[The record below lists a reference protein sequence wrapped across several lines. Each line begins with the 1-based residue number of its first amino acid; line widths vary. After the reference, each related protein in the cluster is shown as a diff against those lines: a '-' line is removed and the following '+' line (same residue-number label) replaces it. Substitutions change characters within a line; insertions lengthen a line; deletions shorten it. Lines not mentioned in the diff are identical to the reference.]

1 MQNTFDRQF
10 TSESKDELK
19 ELLQILA
26 IFPSIEISFE
36 ILQKSIGFEKLRVN
50 LQKLVERGWLTNKED
65 SYKLHQII
73 RTFIIT
79 EYKIEYEKVT
89 FIFENIAKYICDI
102 IPTCYRVE
110 VQESEGNL
118 AIYEQEDI

>member
-1 MQNTFDRQF
+1 MIYRKNNTISKIDSKDDKTFQEHLENTFNRQF

-36 ILQKSIGFEKLRVN
+36 ILQKSISSERLRVN

-73 RTFIIT
+73 RTFILT
-79 EYKIEYEKVT
+79 EYKIEYERVT
-89 FIFENIAKYICDI
+89 FIFKKEA
-102 IPTCYRVE
+102 RVK
-110 VQESEGNL
+110 
-118 AIYEQEDI
+118 